1 MGLFRNM
8 DVNQKTNGFT
18 LLQLLLVI
26 ALTGVMATAAYPYYQ
41 DLMARQA
48 FKQQAQSLHQ
58 QFLLARNHAVQYKAF
73 VRVCALD
80 ANNHCITSLPLEQPF
95 STFIDANNNARL
107 DPDERLI
114 SQMAVLPSQ
123 LVMTSNQ
130 ASYLYRP
137 DGRSSVLGT
146 VRLESNTTQPLLK
159 AELLVGM
166 TGRPRICFDASC

>member
-8 DVNQKTNGFT
+8 DVNQKTKGFT

-26 ALTGVMATAAYPYYQ
+26 ALTGVMAAAAYPYYQ

-80 ANNHCITSLPLEQPF
+80 ANN
-95 STFIDANNNARL
+95 NARL
-107 DPDERLI
+107 DPNERLI

-146 VRLESNTTQPLLK
+146 VRLESSTTQPLLK